1 MNRNIRRAGFIFLCA
16 LPFLALGIGS
26 ARPIRTAGFSW
37 VVGIVLFTA
46 VVAAAWAAWPRGV
59 ELKEAGRGKQA
70 MAGTILIAPWALIS
84 LMWVGLGPPFEAT
97 LPENYMR
104 FVVLIWNSILVTT
117 GFVVLKDV
125 LQEAGERICSSAALA
140 TALTAGTAYL
150 ICLTL
155 SLAQTA
161 LELHGD
167 MTRPPAILG
176 DFYNAIEFIACV
188 MTYVTTALFATGL
201 GRARLLGRGAAA
213 AYVSVAAILMLLI
226 VVRGIA
232 FPEISG
238 NTAPW
243 YTRPGVIAGVP
254 AIPWVMPCLL
264 GAVLLSR
271 ARSSKG

>member
-1 MNRNIRRAGFIFLCA
+1 MNRNVRRAGFIFLCA
-16 LPFLALGIGS
+16 LPFLALAIGS
-26 ARPIRTAGFSW
+26 ARPIRTAGFSR

-46 VVAAAWAAWPRGV
+46 VVVAAWAAWPRGM

-70 MAGTILIAPWALIS
+70 IAGTILIAPWAMIS

-104 FVVLIWNSILVTT
+104 FVVLVWNSILVTT

-125 LQEAGERICSSAALA
+125 LNEAGERICSSAALA
-140 TALTAGTAYL
+140 TAFTAGTAYL

-161 LELHGD
+161 QELHGD
-167 MTRPPAILG
+167 MIRPPAILG

-188 MTYVTTALFATGL
+188 MTYVTTALFATGM
-201 GRARLLGRGAAA
+201 GRARLLGRGAAS
-213 AYVSVAAILMLLI
+213 AYVTIAAILMLLI
-226 VVRGIA
+226 IVRGIA

-254 AIPWVMPCLL
+254 AIPWVMPGLL
-264 GAVLLSR
+264 GAVLLCRS
-271 ARSSKG
+271 RSSKN